1 MNGTLPGL
9 IRDARIIVCCGA
21 GGVGKTTVATGLALA
36 AARRGRK
43 VLALTVDPSRR
54 LAETLGVQRN
64 LRSPVPVPR
73 AHLERAGLAGD
84 VELDAWMLDPQQ
96 VANRVV
102 KRFARSPEHLARLMD
117 NRVYRQMTRMVAGMQ
132 EYTAME
138 AVHGFMEEG
147 RYDLLVLD
155 TPPSRHALDFLEGPS
170 KLQRFFD
177 GRIFRLFTP
186 TEKASPIRRAAARL
200 IRKTLGVALGEDNF
214 DELQEFFVSIGELFT
229 MLTGNATR
237 TRQLLGDPETVG
249 FLLVT
254 STAPEA
260 IEDALFFRSR
270 TGALEMPFS
279 GFVLNRSQAR
289 LDGRTLPDETLLG
302 AEVTQVQRSALDK
315 LLALAE
321 VEHADMLHDQQLLED
336 LREQAGPGAFAVAL
350 PDIPG
355 GAHGLPELLEL
366 SDVLVE
372 GDEVE
377 AAAADGGAG

>member
-214 DELQEFFVSIGELFT
+214 DELQEFFVSFGELFT

-289 LDGRTLPDETLLG
+289 LDGRTLPDETLFG

>member
-1 MNGTLPGL
+1 M
-9 IRDARIIVCCGA
+9 
-21 GGVGKTTVATGLALA
+21 GKTTVAAGLALA
-36 AARRGRK
+36 ASRQGRR

-64 LRSPVPVPR
+64 LPAPVPVPR
-73 AHLERAGLAGD
+73 AHLERAGLEQSVAL
-84 VELDAWMLDPQQ
+84 EAWMLDPQR

-102 KRFARSPEHLARLMD
+102 RRFARSPEHLERLMD
-117 NRVYRQMTRMVAGMQ
+117 NRIYRQVTRMVAGMQ

-170 KLQRFFD
+170 RLQRFFD

-186 TEKASPIRRAAARL
+186 KEKASPIRRAAARL
-200 IRKTLGVALGEDNF
+200 IRKVLGVALGEENF
-214 DELQEFFVSIGELFT
+214 DELQEFFVNFAELFT
-229 MLTGNATR
+229 LLTGNAAR
-237 TRQLLGDPETVG
+237 TRQMLGDPEKVG

-270 TGALEMPFS
+270 TAELSMPFG
-279 GFVLNRSQAR
+279 GFLLNRSQAR
-289 LDGRTLPDETLLG
+289 VEGRRMPDESLFGPAPTD
-302 AEVTQVQRSALDK
+302 VQRRALGK
-315 LLALAE
+315 LLVLANE
-321 VEHADMLHDQQLLED
+321 ERADMVRDQQLLED
-336 LREQAGPGAFAVAL
+336 LRQKAGPSAFAVPL

-355 GAHGLPELLEL
+355 GAHGLPELLQL
-366 SDVLVE
+366 SDVLME
-372 GDEVE
+372 GAEPREV
-377 AAAADGGAG
+377 AAGGTGG

>member
-1 MNGTLPGL
+1 MNGALPTL
-9 IRDARIIVCCGA
+9 IRDASIIVCCGA
-21 GGVGKTTVATGLALA
+21 GGVGKTTVAAGLALA
-36 AARRGRK
+36 ASRQGRR

-64 LRSPVPVPR
+64 LPAPVPVPR
-73 AHLERAGLAGD
+73 AHLERAGLEQSVAL
-84 VELDAWMLDPQQ
+84 EAWMLDPQR

-102 KRFARSPEHLARLMD
+102 RRFARSPEHLERLMD
-117 NRVYRQMTRMVAGMQ
+117 NRIYRQVTRMVAGMQ

-170 KLQRFFD
+170 RLQRFFD

-186 TEKASPIRRAAARL
+186 KEKASPIRRAAARL
-200 IRKTLGVALGEDNF
+200 IRKVLGVALGEENF
-214 DELQEFFVSIGELFT
+214 DELQEFFVNFAELFT
-229 MLTGNATR
+229 LLTGNAAR
-237 TRQLLGDPETVG
+237 TRQMLGDPEKVG

-270 TGALEMPFS
+270 TAELSMPFG
-279 GFVLNRSQAR
+279 GFLLNRSQAR
-289 LDGRTLPDETLLG
+289 VEGRRMPDESLFGPAPTD
-302 AEVTQVQRSALDK
+302 VQRRALGK
-315 LLALAE
+315 LLVLANE
-321 VEHADMLHDQQLLED
+321 ERADMVRDQQLLED
-336 LREQAGPGAFAVAL
+336 LRQKAGPSAFAVPL

-355 GAHGLPELLEL
+355 GAHGLPELLQL
-366 SDVLVE
+366 SDVLME
-372 GDEVE
+372 GAEPREV
-377 AAAADGGAG
+377 AAGGTGG